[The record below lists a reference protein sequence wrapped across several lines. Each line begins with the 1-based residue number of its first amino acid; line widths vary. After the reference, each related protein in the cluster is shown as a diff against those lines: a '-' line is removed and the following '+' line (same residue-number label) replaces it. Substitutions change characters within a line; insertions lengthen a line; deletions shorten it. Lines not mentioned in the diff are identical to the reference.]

1 MSENIKGVTI
11 RNTIDNSQV
20 EEGFKG
26 LKRQLGLANSELK
39 SNLSAF
45 EKSEQSMKKY
55 QTRIDGLNNKMKIQK
70 QMFNQAEQ
78 ELKDLNANYTKAK
91 QTVSGVEKA

>member
-45 EKSEQSMKKY
+45 EKSE
-55 QTRIDGLNNKMKIQK
+55 
-70 QMFNQAEQ
+70 
-78 ELKDLNANYTKAK
+78 
-91 QTVSGVEKA
+91 